1 MSKRALT
8 LLIIPIALLL
18 ILNSAFIFATST
30 TNNSNQETQKSSL
43 TLVKSNY
50 ENEDFEDISDN
61 DIQITGTQLERASR
75 VALAYIGEGI
85 VTDTEIGDEE
95 GYYEI
100 EVTLNNRNQVDVHLD
115 KNFNVLSTEWEDDND
130 DEDDD

>member
-115 KNFNVLSTEWEDDND
+115 KNFKVLSTELEDN
-130 DEDDD
+130 EDDD

>member
-61 DIQITGTQLERASR
+61 DIQITGTQLERASA
-75 VALAYIGEGI
+75 VALAHIGEGT

-100 EVTLNNRNQVDVHLD
+100 EVTLNNESKVDVHID
-115 KNFNVLSTEWEDDND
+115 ENFKVLSTELEDN
-130 DEDDD
+130 EDDD

>member
-30 TNNSNQETQKSSL
+30 TNTSNPETQKPSL
-43 TLVKSNY
+43 NPLKSNSATD
-50 ENEDFEDISDN
+50 DFEDISDN
-61 DIQITGTQLERASR
+61 DIQITGTQLERASA
-75 VALAYIGEGI
+75 VALAHIGEGT

-100 EVTLNNRNQVDVHLD
+100 EVTLNNESKVDVHID
-115 KNFNVLSTEWEDDND
+115 ENFKVLSTELEDN
-130 DEDDD
+130 EDDD

>member
-61 DIQITGTQLERASR
+61 DIQITGTQLERASA
-75 VALAYIGEGI
+75 VALAHIGEGT
-85 VTDTEIGDEE
+85 VTDTEIGDKE

-100 EVTLNNRNQVDVHLD
+100 EVTLNNESKVDVHID
-115 KNFNVLSTEWEDDND
+115 ENFKVLSTELEDN
-130 DEDDD
+130 EDDD

>member
-61 DIQITGTQLERASR
+61 DIQITGTQLERASA
-75 VALAYIGEGI
+75 VALAHIGEGT
-85 VTDTEIGDEE
+85 VTDTEIGDKE

-100 EVTLNNRNQVDVHLD
+100 EVTLNNGNQVDVHLD
-115 KNFNVLSTEWEDDND
+115 KNFKVLSTELEDN
-130 DEDDD
+130 EDDD

>member
-115 KNFNVLSTEWEDDND
+115 KNFKVLSTELEDDND